1 VLRVVTPTLGKS
13 HFLGDTIASVT
24 RIPVPYE
31 HIVVAPANQ
40 VLALRHMYPCA
51 IVIADAGERGGM
63 YGAIEVGRKHSGSF
77 SWFTY
82 INDDDRLGSEFSEH
96 LEEIVRLNCDVGYGR
111 VQLLSEA
118 GCELGEIT
126 HCHSS
131 SYLRGVAATHRSPFN
146 QQGTIIASTV
156 FDRIGGFDASY
167 RFGADFD
174 FFARCIATGLR
185 LHATEWHAGEF
196 RCHAQQLS
204 HQSIQFDAELA
215 EIRSK
220 YFGDVSTHERA
231 LSTLH
236 FLWDNRAIYWR
247 RLRGRGKIAGRQA
260 MRPTGK
266 S

>member
-1 VLRVVTPTLGKS
+1 MLRVVTPTLGNSRFLNDTVASIRRITVS
-13 HFLGDTIASVT
+13 H
-24 RIPVPYE
+24 E
-31 HIVVAPANQ
+31 HILAAPEPQVA
-40 VLALRHMYPCA
+40 ALRSAYPHA
-51 IVIADAGERGGM
+51 IVIADAGKSGGM
-63 YGAIEVGRKHSGSF
+63 YGAIELGRKHPGSF

-82 INDDDRLGSEFSEH
+82 INDDDCLGSEFSEH
-96 LEEIVRLNCDVGYGR
+96 FKEVARLNCDIGYGR
-111 VQLLSEA
+111 VRLLSEA
-118 GCELGEIT
+118 GGSLGEIT

-131 SYLRGVAATHRSPFN
+131 AYLRGVAATHRSPFN

-204 HQSIQFDAELA
+204 LQSIQFDAELA
-215 EIRSK
+215 DIRVK
-220 YFGDVSTHERA
+220 YFSKVSSSERA
-231 LSTLH
+231 LSSLR
-236 FLWDNRAIYWR
+236 FLWDNRAVYWW